1 MKLIELLDM
10 LARGDKL
17 PIKIRLFNE
26 VFEYDKDKKMYIDK
40 EGYTFEDYTLIDS
53 LNNEVE
59 VLDENEETETMKD
72 KLLSIIDYYGVKA
85 QLKYFQTEVFE
96 LSEAIINEMDDEFTY
111 YEQVEK
117 SHQKHIAEEIAD
129 VQVMLHQFQ
138 QAYNIKGEDIIEIM
152 KNKINRQI
160 ERIESDKNG
169 NI

>member
-1 MKLIELLDM
+1 MKLIDLLVKMAKGQELP
-10 LARGDKL
+10 KK
-17 PIKIRLFNE
+17 IKVFDEI
-26 VFEYDKDKKMYIDK
+26 FEYTDKVYIDK
-40 EGYTFEDYTLIDS
+40 EGYTFEDYSFLDN
-53 LNNEVE
+53 LNDEVE

-96 LSEAIINEMDDEFTY
+96 LSEAIINEMDDDFTY

-138 QAYNIKGEDIIEIM
+138 QAYNIKSEDIIEIM
-152 KNKINRQI
+152 KYKINRQL
-160 ERIESDKNG
+160 ERIESEQNG